1 MHPRNQADEEDIR
14 IMKQQFLKEQ
24 ILDDPDYDAN
34 EFVEFMRSAK
44 PDVEG
49 GDINNWEFDELVNQ
63 VQNFKSMK
71 QQIESKSQIRNI

>member
-1 MHPRNQADEEDIR
+1 M
-14 IMKQQFLKEQ
+14 MKQNFLKEQ
-24 ILDDPDYDAN
+24 ILDDPNYDPE
-34 EFVEFMRSAK
+34 EFVNYMRTAK

-71 QQIESKSQIRNI
+71 DQLESRIL